1 MFRWQKKTHNWA
13 RVGLSSLPPKIY
25 STMYLSMRFLQ
36 TKVVLQMILHV
47 WIMYWIAW
55 LFPPR
60 SNQTEGQ
67 FLCKILHPSEESDFT
82 NLKNIEEKA
91 FQNPHTTC
99 KPQTLFLLKRAK
111 RNFSDVSVCPW
122 SQNPSSGPIHT
133 PLPLKLTVWPSLHQ
147 LLQGFLHL
155 QVSGFGACSVPWMEI
170 RTGRDYTSWWF
181 NLSKKSSLTA
191 ENLLQVSGWT
201 NQPVNIKSDWNHLVY
216 LKSQTSQ
223 RQCGSGD
230 VFYDI

>member
-91 FQNPHTTC
+91 FSESPYQM
-99 KPQTLFLLKRAK
+99 QTPNCLFAKKSDETFQMFPWSRDVTNNLKRVAK
-111 RNFSDVSVCPW
+111 SFIRSHPYPPSRWNWQFDLPFISFSKAFCTYKSQVSVLAVY
-122 SQNPSSGPIHT
+122 H
-133 PLPLKLTVWPSLHQ
+133 
-147 LLQGFLHL
+147 
-155 QVSGFGACSVPWMEI
+155 
-170 RTGRDYTSWWF
+170 
-181 NLSKKSSLTA
+181 
-191 ENLLQVSGWT
+191 GW
-201 NQPVNIKSDWNHLVY
+201 K
-216 LKSQTSQ
+216 
-223 RQCGSGD
+223 
-230 VFYDI
+230 